1 MATELDE
8 DNIINALSGK
18 PIIKACKN
26 CKYYYKEWGSEANCL
41 RDLKL
46 DYHPVTGKK
55 SWLGDTYRCNQERRI
70 EDSTLYRSSDPC
82 NAEGKWFVQ
91 KEEVKWFS
99 SWFPKGS
106 LKGGDLGRK

>member
-1 MATELDE
+1 MATELEMATELDE

-26 CKYYYKEWGSEANCL
+26 CKYYYKEWGSEANCH

-70 EDSTLYRSSDPC
+70 EDSTLYRSSKASGLCKKKKSNGFQVGFLRDRLR
-82 NAEGKWFVQ
+82 AEI
-91 KEEVKWFS
+91 
-99 SWFPKGS
+99 
-106 LKGGDLGRK
+106 